1 MTTPT
6 DAYLSIVPADK
17 TSLTD
22 DERIENIVPLPPP
35 EHLIRFFPIQ
45 GTPVEV
51 LIADTRRRVREI
63 LHGRSDRMLVV
74 MGPCSIHDPAAALE
88 YAERL
93 AEERRKHAGSLEV
106 LMRVYF
112 EKPRTTVGWKGLIN
126 DPYLNGSFRINEGL
140 RIARDLLVRINQRG
154 VPAGCEFLDVISPQY
169 IGDLVSW
176 GAIGARTTESQVHR
190 ELASGL
196 SAAVGFKNGTDGDV
210 RIAVDAILAARQKHH
225 FLSVHKS
232 GQVAIVETRGNED
245 CHVILRGGAQPN
257 YDAANVAAACQE
269 LAGAGLAQRL
279 MIDCS
284 HANSRKDYRRQRE
297 VCADV
302 CEQVAQGED
311 RVVGVMIESH
321 LVEGRQD
328 LVPGKTLSFGQSIT
342 DACLGWD
349 DSAKLLAALA
359 EAVARRREVRAL
371 RAPAT
376 A

>member
-1 MTTPT
+1 MTLP
-6 DAYLSIVPADK
+6 IEEK

-22 DERIENIVPLPPP
+22 DERIENIVALPPP

-45 GTPVEV
+45 GTPVETLV
-51 LIADTRRRVREI
+51 TETRQRLRQ
-63 LHGRSDRMLVV
+63 LLQGRSDRLLVV
-74 MGPCSIHDPAAALE
+74 MGPCSIHDPAAALA
-88 YAERL
+88 YAEKL
-93 AEERRKHAGSLEV
+93 AAERKKHAGELEL

-126 DPYLNGSFRINEGL
+126 DPYMNGSFRINEGL
-140 RIARDLLVRINQRG
+140 RIARDLLVRINQAG

-196 SAAVGFKNGTDGDV
+196 SAPVGFKNGTDGNV
-210 RIAVDAILAARQKHH
+210 RIAVDALLAARQKHH

-245 CHVILRGGAQPN
+245 CHIILRGGKTPN
-257 YDAANVAAACQE
+257 YDAASVGAACAD
-269 LAGAGLAQRL
+269 LAKAKLPCRL

-284 HANSRKDYRRQRE
+284 HANAAKQYQRQAE
-297 VCADV
+297 VAADV
-302 CEQVAQGED
+302 AGQIAAGEKD
-311 RVVGVMIESH
+311 IIGVMVESH

-328 LVPGKTLSFGQSIT
+328 LRPGGALTFGQSVT
-342 DACLGWD
+342 DACLGWEQ
-349 DSAKLLAALA
+349 SAGVLETLAA
-359 EAVARRREVRAL
+359 AVRQRRKRPR
-371 RAPAT
+371 
-376 A
+376 